1 MLICAPEI
9 NRRLNNPQKMYGFLK
24 DLDYGLIDG
33 EPSFAGKVL
42 YEQAKARESSAKLLY
57 DLVCADSATTSSAS
71 AASHSRR
78 PRAEVISSGWWAWLE
93 RLERELMDQK
103 VLALS
108 HTRISYVTDFD

>member
-1 MLICAPEI
+1 
-9 NRRLNNPQKMYGFLK
+9 MYGFFSYPR
-24 DLDYGLIDG
+24 YGSLLR

-42 YEQAKARESSAKLLY
+42 CEQAEARESSAKLLY
-57 DLVCADSATTSSAS
+57 DLVRTDNATTSLAS
-71 AASHSRR
+71 GASHSRR
-78 PRAEVISSGWWAWLE
+78 PRTEVISSGWWAWLE